1 TRSPS
6 ATLTPRSYVRSNDAK
21 SWSSSVQFQ
30 QRLPLC
36 SVVRSV
42 YNAPSPPNEE
52 VRKTLC
58 GAGSTFTFTA
68 GSLARKVLAVHG
80 FGREIGRLS
89 REIRLYLLYT
99 LLVNIGVGV
108 FILIYNLYLV
118 QISLKEDFIGTF
130 NAVQTVAMGVA
141 ALLMG
146 LAINRYGTWRC
157 TTYGT
162 LFFLASSVIL
172 SIIRDPTAIL
182 AASALNG
189 AGLAFM
195 TVPVMP
201 FIVEWSS
208 AEARTM
214 AAALTF
220 SVNSISST
228 IGSLVG
234 GWSPR
239 VASSFFGVPL
249 ESVVSYRF
257 ALLLGIGLAA
267 FSVVPLWVM
276 RGIRDSVQSESTQ
289 TSVIVE
295 LPESSRRVRRDISM
309 FVLVGLIMSLGSGAV
324 VPFVNVFLESL
335 GSNPDQIGIIFSIAG
350 VIAAVT
356 SLLAPAIYR
365 KYGALI
371 SSLFIRLMAAPLY
384 LLLAF
389 SPQTGIAIA
398 AYVVRTTSVN
408 MAWPIDSSFISDVL
422 PPRARANAF
431 SLRSGAWNLG
441 YALCSVVAGEL
452 IVADGYR
459 LTFIAYGISMVVA
472 TAAYIAY
479 FWRHPVYRKHRE
491 QQPSNSA
498 VGASVS

>member
-1 TRSPS
+1 
-6 ATLTPRSYVRSNDAK
+6 
-21 SWSSSVQFQ
+21 
-30 QRLPLC
+30 
-36 SVVRSV
+36 VVRG
-42 YNAPSPPNEE
+42 
-52 VRKTLC
+52 TLRGELSERSIDTMA
-58 GAGSTFTFTA
+58 GAKGYP
-68 GSLARKVLAVHG
+68 VHR
-80 FGREIGRLS
+80 FYREIERLS
-89 REIRLYLLYT
+89 REMRLYLLYT
-99 LLVNIGVGV
+99 LLVNIGIGV

-130 NAVQTVAMGVA
+130 NAVQTVAMGIA

-146 LAINRYGTWRC
+146 IAINRYGTWRC

-162 LFFLASSVIL
+162 LFFLVSSVFL
-172 SIIRDPTAIL
+172 SILTDPSAIL
-182 AASALNG
+182 VVSALNG

-201 FIVEWSS
+201 FIVEW
-208 AEARTM
+208 AAPEALTM

-220 SVNSISST
+220 SLNSISST

-239 VASSFFGVPL
+239 VVSSMLGVPL

-257 ALLLGIGLAA
+257 TLIIGIALATFGML
-267 FSVVPLWVM
+267 PLWVM
-276 RGIRDSVQSESTQ
+276 RHIRDHDPADVAQSSVLVEMPTST
-289 TSVIVE
+289 
-295 LPESSRRVRRDISM
+295 RRVRRDMSV
-309 FVLVGLIMSLGSGAV
+309 FVLVGLIMSLGTGAV

-350 VIAAVT
+350 VVAAIA
-356 SLLAPAIYR
+356 SLFAPVLYR
-365 KYGALI
+365 KFGALI
-371 SSLFIRLMAAPLY
+371 SSMFIRLMAAPIY

-398 AYVVRTTSVN
+398 AQVVRTTSVS

-441 YALCSVVAGEL
+441 YALSSVVAGEL
-452 IVADGYR
+452 IVASGYR
-459 LTFIAYGISMVVA
+459 LTFVAYGVSMIIAVA
-472 TAAYIAY
+472 TYVAY
-479 FWRHPVYRKHRE
+479 FWKHPTYRKHRNK
-491 QQPSNSA
+491 QPNN
-498 VGASVS
+498 ASVSATVV